1 MKIWCTQSGHAGLK
15 SVTTRVAGPGPA
27 RPEHVILDA
36 KWSRPT
42 GTILRGNPLRKIGK
56 MPTKLIRCYGSRKRA
71 MVQEHSIF
79 ASQESE
85 ERQFAKDNIRV
96 ERCVDTENLTWED
109 AFDPYVIVTSPD
121 VTSK

>member
-1 MKIWCTQSGHAGLK
+1 M
-15 SVTTRVAGPGPA
+15 VTSNGDNIA
-27 RPEHVILDA
+27 RESTPQ
-36 KWSRPT
+36 
-42 GTILRGNPLRKIGK
+42 IGK

-79 ASQESE
+79 ASQESD